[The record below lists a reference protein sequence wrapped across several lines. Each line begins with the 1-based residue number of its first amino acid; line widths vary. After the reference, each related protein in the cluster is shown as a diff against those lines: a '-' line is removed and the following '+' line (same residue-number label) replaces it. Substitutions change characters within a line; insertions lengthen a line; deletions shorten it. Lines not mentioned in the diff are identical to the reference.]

1 MNVNWLKKWVK
12 DFTKHHPK
20 IIKKPI
26 RWYVHKP
33 IIWYKDIALIVG
45 IVLILISIFLGFY
58 GKVLFVV
65 TIHQSPVEWLPG
77 VIVWLFSWLVL
88 FIGISLVGWETF
100 KIINYK
106 IKHRVKKAYSDA
118 KKLQKKSQYHA
129 KRLHNRGL
137 EKIAEMTKE
146 EEESI
151 NIK

>member
-1 MNVNWLKKWVK
+1 MNVNWLKKSVK
-12 DFTKHHPK
+12 SFTKYHPK
-20 IIKKPI
+20 IKNPIK
-26 RWYVHKP
+26 WYINKP

-45 IVLILISIFLGFY
+45 VAFIILSLVMGFY
-58 GKVLFVV
+58 GKVLFVA
-65 TIHQSPVEWLPG
+65 TIYKSPVDWLPG

-100 KIINYK
+100 RIINYK
-106 IKHRVKKAYSDA
+106 IRHRMKKAYSGA
-118 KKLQKKSQYHA
+118 KKLQKKSEYHA
-129 KRLHNRGL
+129 KRFHNRGL